1 MNPGCL
7 VGASGCPEVL
17 LPAAGSTHP
26 ELKVGLETQAWKM
39 DAEALQRGFRRLL
52 PEKPEQEGLQGRV
65 AEGGP
70 LPSSS
75 LSLGPLGPPT
85 PHPVWAPVV
94 GVTCWDR
101 GLLSLLMNNSLL
113 QAAFE
118 SRGEA
123 VRGTSTDRLWK
134 QSPTCR
140 WRRWSGP
147 GTLAPLILGDSLLAL
162 KRVVTRGSPATTS
175 SPRG

>member
-1 MNPGCL
+1 MAAGEKGQGPGRGRKPRVNPGCL

-75 LSLGPLGPPT
+75 LSGASRA
-85 PHPVWAPVV
+85 PHPPPRVGPCGWSHLLGQRSPVSAN
-94 GVTCWDR
+94 G
-101 GLLSLLMNNSLL
+101 
-113 QAAFE
+113 
-118 SRGEA
+118 
-123 VRGTSTDRLWK
+123 
-134 QSPTCR
+134 
-140 WRRWSGP
+140 
-147 GTLAPLILGDSLLAL
+147 
-162 KRVVTRGSPATTS
+162 
-175 SPRG
+175 